1 MVVRL
6 VPCQA
11 KINQMS
17 AETKPTVSFETFEQ
31 LDIRLGRIIE
41 IGSAVGAPNPSYKIR
56 ADFGKYGIRTSV
68 GRFTSHAEDELMGK
82 LIFGVLNFEP
92 REIGGIQSEFLT
104 LGVQVPKLDSGEAML
119 ITPMNTDAKIG
130 SKLF

>member
-1 MVVRL
+1 
-6 VPCQA
+6 
-11 KINQMS
+11 MS

-41 IGSAVGAPNPSYKIR
+41 IERAVEAAKPSYRIR
-56 ADFGKYGIRTSV
+56 ADFGKYDVRTSV

-92 REIGGIQSEFLT
+92 REIGGIHSEFLT
-104 LGVQVPKLDSGEAML
+104 LGVQVPKLDSGEATL
-119 ITPMNTDAKIG
+119 VTPMNPDAKIG

>member
-1 MVVRL
+1 
-6 VPCQA
+6 
-11 KINQMS
+11 MS
-17 AETKPTVSFETFEQ
+17 AEVKPTVSFEVFEQ

-41 IGSAVGAPNPSYKIR
+41 IARAEHAAKPSYVIK

-68 GRFTSHAEDELMGK
+68 GRFTSHSVEELKGK

-92 REIGGIQSEFLT
+92 REIGGILSEFLT
-104 LGVQVPKLDSGEAML
+104 LGVQIPKMDSGEATL
-119 ITPMNTDAKIG
+119 ISPMNSEAKVG